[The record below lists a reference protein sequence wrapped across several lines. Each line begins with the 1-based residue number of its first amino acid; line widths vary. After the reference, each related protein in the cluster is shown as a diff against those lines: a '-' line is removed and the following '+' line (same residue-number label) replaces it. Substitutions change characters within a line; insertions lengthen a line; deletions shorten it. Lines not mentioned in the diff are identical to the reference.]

1 MKEISTGIDSLDKKP
16 EEKDEIPEG
25 ENTSVKK
32 DLYIVKFHVEGQ
44 YTAYVKAASFS
55 EVSELATEQWIKAD
69 FGDIHHVHGDID
81 NKTLFRIMIDA
92 GLPITEIV
100 ESKILLSIEE
110 PEARYAALAK
120 NGMFVAVLKNWF
132 NSGMKE
138 SPEMIGEM
146 FNKFMLAIG

>member
-81 NKTLFRIMIDA
+81 NKTLFRIMI
-92 GLPITEIV
+92 
-100 ESKILLSIEE
+100 
-110 PEARYAALAK
+110 
-120 NGMFVAVLKNWF
+120 AVLKNWF